1 MELLNRDYFV
11 SIKQLMNLLDVSR
24 SSVMRDLDEL
34 EQEGLIVRERGGASL
49 LVSDAKH
56 NEPAVREKEHTN
68 EFQKRKICQ
77 MAAMLIKDG
86 DCIFIDSGTTAIYIV
101 DYVLDKNIDI
111 VTPNTYVL
119 SRIPDDFKGNVY
131 VLGGE
136 FKKKSEICCGPLTL
150 EFINHFHFDY
160 AFLTANGIHFTKN
173 EVYSFDFDF
182 AAIKKEALKRS
193 KHKVLL
199 VDRSKFNNQG
209 LCVWAS
215 IEQFQSIIVDRFELD
230 IKKPKNVVICE

>member
-1 MELLNRDYFV
+1 MLTKERKHYIMELLNRDYFV

-77 MAAMLIKDG
+77 MAAMSIKDG

-101 DYVLDKNIDI
+101 DYVLDKNVDI
-111 VTPNTYVL
+111 VTPNTY
-119 SRIPDDFKGNVY
+119 
-131 VLGGE
+131 
-136 FKKKSEICCGPLTL
+136 
-150 EFINHFHFDY
+150 
-160 AFLTANGIHFTKN
+160 
-173 EVYSFDFDF
+173 
-182 AAIKKEALKRS
+182 
-193 KHKVLL
+193 
-199 VDRSKFNNQG
+199 
-209 LCVWAS
+209 
-215 IEQFQSIIVDRFELD
+215 
-230 IKKPKNVVICE
+230 